1 MKYMRLILLFIC
13 ISLITAHDDSHNHDY
28 GHSHGHHHH
37 SPVGIIRGSV
47 IDSMLDEIKMYANIS
62 IVKDGTENIIAGGI
76 SDENGMFLIDQI
88 PFGKYYVVIEY
99 IGYEDMILDGII
111 IRPPDKIQIDLG
123 QVRINPKMIMLEGV
137 SVVDKAAPIIEDIA
151 KTTYPVAETSRAEGG
166 TAEDVLEKIPSVA
179 ISEGGNVTLRGN
191 ENVTILINGRKSQMR
206 IDALNANMIEK
217 IEVMTTPSAKYD
229 PDGMAGI
236 INVVLSKNEFVGR
249 SGFITFNNSGFEDYS
264 NNFVD
269 GGQNIAGT
277 FNSFKNNWN
286 IFTNYSISQKY
297 KQSRS
302 LRNTTYIENQEET
315 NNSSIELSD
324 KYPDNKNFKS
334 GIEYYANDKSVV
346 AFDITYLEYIK
357 TDNTTNNTNDVDGN
371 DIFRKNIE
379 STNGTDLNYGL
390 GYFWDD
396 IKAKKS
402 FSFQLDYDDHH
413 DDQII
418 ESYVDN
424 ENTPSLNEI
433 IKDDG
438 KEYIY
443 SIDYSAPI
451 VNQYNEDAKYE
462 LGVKVQTED
471 QAHYANVQSQDFTW
485 KYDNMIG
492 AGYFNVL
499 YNFTEKFGIQAGAR
513 IENQEKKSNITY
525 DDFTCEQDDD
535 ECELF
540 KNIIDLYPITSPS
553 YKHDRVYPSLYF
565 LYDTKG
571 SGNYKFEFGR
581 RIERPGHWSLDP
593 IPDLE
598 DIDSY
603 FIMKGNASLNP
614 EDIYKAEISYSNRI
628 PVGFLKASIYYSQVT
643 NKIDRVK
650 TSEVINNQTYQIL
663 TWQNVSESFDR
674 GIDFTFMT
682 KPLPNWDIM
691 INGNYWNNLLDGEQR
706 EEQGNEYGFWGM
718 MNSTIRLKNNQEV
731 GVYSHFSSPMI
742 VTTGEI
748 KGVSRLDLSYKKK
761 VNKRFNFTV
770 KLKDVFDKS
779 GFNITTDEL
788 VDSNGDGLYNQQVI
802 MIGEHRRGKRSLS
815 INFEYR
821 FGDFQKKKYRRE
833 SGHGHSHGGGG
844 MDVGY

>member
-1 MKYMRLILLFIC
+1 MIFKLFILSFLSL
-13 ISLITAHDDSHNHDY
+13 SLIF
-28 GHSHGHHHH
+28 SHGEEHDHDNHNNKE
-37 SPVGIIRGSV
+37 SYQSIGVIRGSV
-47 IDSMLDEIKMYANIS
+47 IDSMLDEVKMYASIS
-62 IVKDGTENIIAGGI
+62 LVKEGTENIITGGI
-76 SDENGMFLIDQI
+76 SDENGMFLIDKI

-99 IGYEDMILDGII
+99 IGYEDMIIDGII
-111 IRPPDKIQIDLG
+111 VRPPDKIQIDLG
-123 QVRINPKMIMLEGV
+123 PVRISPKMIMLDGV

-151 KTTYPVAETSRAEGG
+151 KTTYPVAETSRADGG

-179 ISEGGNVTLRGN
+179 ISEEGNITLRGN

-249 SGFITFNNSGFEDYS
+249 SGFITFNNSGFENYS
-264 NNFVD
+264 NNIVD

-302 LRNTTYIENQEET
+302 LRNTTYISDNQEET
-315 NNSSIELSD
+315 NSNSIELSD

-334 GIEYYANDKSVV
+334 GIEYYANDKSLI
-346 AFDITYLEYIK
+346 AFDITYLEYTKI
-357 TDNTTNNTNDVDGN
+357 DNTINDTNDADSQ
-371 DIFRKNIE
+371 DIARENIE
-379 STNGTDLNYGL
+379 STNGTDLNYGI

-396 IKAKKS
+396 NKTKKS

-413 DDQII
+413 DDKTIT
-418 ESYVDN
+418 SYVNN
-424 ENTPSLNEI
+424 ENTPSLNETI
-433 IKDDG
+433 RDDG

-451 VNQYNEDAKYE
+451 ANQYNEDAKYE
-462 LGVKVQTED
+462 LGVKVETAD
-471 QAHYANVQSQDFTW
+471 QQHYATVQNQDFKW
-485 KYDNMIG
+485 KYDNVIS
-492 AGYFNVL
+492 AGYFNIL
-499 YNFTEKFGIQAGAR
+499 YNFNEKFGVQAGAR
-513 IENQEKKSNITY
+513 IENQNKDSNITY
-525 DDFTCEQDDD
+525 EDFTCEQGDA

-540 KNIIDLYPITSPS
+540 NDIIDLYPITSPS
-553 YKHDRVYPSLYF
+553 YKHDRLYPSLYF

-571 SGNYKFEFGR
+571 SGNYKLEFGR

-598 DIDSY
+598 DMDSN

-614 EDIYKAEISYSNRI
+614 EDIYKSEISYSNRI
-628 PVGFLKASIYYSQVT
+628 ALGFLKASIYYSQVK

-650 TSEVINNQTYQIL
+650 TSEVINGEIYQIL

-682 KPLPNWDIM
+682 RPLPNWDIM
-691 INGNYWNNLLDGEQR
+691 INGNYWNNLLDGDQSEA
-706 EEQGNEYGFWGM
+706 QGNEYGFWGM
-718 MNSTIRLKNNQEV
+718 MNSKIRLKNNQQV
-731 GVYSHFSSPMI
+731 SVYSHFSSPMI

-748 KGVSRLDLSYKKK
+748 KGMSRFDLSYKKK

-788 VDSNGDGLYNQQVI
+788 VDNQQVI
-802 MIGEHRRGKRSLS
+802 MTGEHRRGKRSLS

-833 SGHGHSHGGGG
+833 SGHGHSHGGEG
-844 MDVGY
+844 MDIGY